1 MRKGTILYHRK
12 FEFLD
17 DQLGEKLLIILNSP
31 NTSKN
36 QPYLCCKTTSKQ
48 KFNIEKEGC
57 YSKQSIY
64 FLDANSDWFKEKTWI
79 QFHDIYEFKCQEFLQ
94 AHFKGDLTIKS
105 ELKELSITSII
116 ACIKKSDDISNY
128 HLDLLS

>member
-31 NTSKN
+31 NMSKN

-48 KFNIEKEGC
+48 KFNIVNEGC
-57 YSKQSIY
+57 HSQFNIYVLNANTEWFSK
-64 FLDANSDWFKEKTWI
+64 KTYI
-79 QFHDIYEFKCQEFLQ
+79 QFHNVFEFKCQEFLK

-105 ELKELSITSII
+105 ELKELSINAII

-128 HLDLLS
+128 HLELL